1 MNINLAKNLKRLRK
15 QREMTQEDLAD
26 FIGVSF
32 QAVSKW
38 ERGEGYPDITLLP
51 VIANFFGVT
60 LDELV
65 GMNDIRNEDKRRK
78 VIEDA
83 GLLAS
88 QGEISEAISVLRE
101 GLRLFP
107 NDYEIMA
114 DLATYLDGAG
124 TSDEER
130 KKNQLEAIRISERIL
145 EHCTD
150 VKIRNNVQG
159 NVCFLLWR
167 NGETKR
173 AVEAAYNLP
182 TLYKTVDFTLPK
194 FLAGSE
200 KVAFCQEVI
209 QKLCWGFWWLID
221 LLVKEPH
228 YSRDDK
234 IRLLQTADAIYQIVY
249 EQKDYGFA
257 HVRLSDLHEK
267 TAVLLFQ
274 DNRVDEAFEQLEK
287 SANLCAAYDQLS
299 GDHQHTSLLVNA
311 LVFNKTN
318 TSRNTKANSSSELL
332 EHIFHDGENVYK
344 QHWNDGRMK
353 HLIERLKMQAKDHH
367 L

>member
-1 MNINLAKNLKRLRK
+1 MNIDLAKNLKRLRK
-15 QREMTQEDLAD
+15 EREMTQEDLAD

-38 ERGEGYPDITLLP
+38 ERGEGYPDIALLP

-60 LDELV
+60 LDELL
-65 GMNDIRNEDKRRK
+65 GMNDIRNEGKRRR

-83 GLLAS
+83 SFLAS
-88 QGEISEAISVLRE
+88 QGEITEAISVLRE

-114 DLATYLDGAG
+114 DLAAYLDGAG
-124 TSDEER
+124 VSDEER
-130 KKNQLEAIRISERIL
+130 KKNRLEAIRISKRIL

-150 VKIRNNVQG
+150 VRIRNNVQG
-159 NVCFLLWR
+159 NVCFSLWR
-167 NGETKR
+167 NGEAKE
-173 AVEAAYNLP
+173 AIEAAYNLP
-182 TLYKTVDFTLPK
+182 NLYKTVDFTLPK
-194 FLAGSE
+194 FLSGSE
-200 KVAFCQEVI
+200 KVVFCQEVV
-209 QKLCWGFWWLID
+209 QKLCWGFWWLTD
-221 LLVKEPH
+221 LLVNESH
-228 YSRDDK
+228 YSHDDK
-234 IRLLQTADAIYQIVY
+234 IRLLRTADAIYQIVY

-287 SANLCAAYDQLS
+287 SADHCEAYDRLY
-299 GDHQHTSLLVNA
+299 GDYQHTSLLVNS
-311 LVFNKTN
+311 LVFSKTN
-318 TSRNTKANSSSELL
+318 TSRNTKANLSGELL
-332 EHIFHDGENVYK
+332 EHIFHDGENAYK

-353 HLIERLKMQAKDHH
+353 RLIERLKKQAADHH